1 MRWIAIAATAGMFL
15 VLALGVVVTNTNSG
29 HGCGGTWPLCNGTF
43 VPEVA
48 AQAAIEYTHRL
59 VTGIEGLLVVALV
72 LGALYYWRARLEI
85 RILAPLMFLFLLI
98 QSALGAIVA
107 LVKEAPELVAMH
119 FGISL
124 ISFVS
129 IVLTTAILL
138 QERSY
143 DRLRDRPVRRG
154 FRRLVWGLTVYTY
167 IVVYSGAYVQH
178 TGVQLACSGWPL
190 CNGQVIPTLTGGV
203 AIVFT
208 HRIAALVLTIGAV
221 WLYLWGR
228 QLRRGRPDL
237 YRGSLAA
244 LVFVILQAL
253 EGAFVVDSRL
263 NLASVIGHGALVSLY
278 FAALCYLVLQVSPR
292 PRELRMLVRPRQPA
306 KAASPVHA
314 SPS

>member
-1 MRWIAIAATAGMFL
+1 MRWIAIAATIGMFL
-15 VLALGVVVTNTNSG
+15 VLALGVVVTNTGSG
-29 HGCGGTWPLCNGTF
+29 HGCGGTWPLCGGKF

-72 LGALYYWRARLEI
+72 LGSLYYWRARLEI
-85 RILAPLMFLFLLI
+85 RILAPLMLLFLLI

-138 QERSY
+138 QERTY
-143 DRLRDRPVRRG
+143 DRLRDRPIRRN
-154 FRRLVWGLTVYTY
+154 FRRLVWGLTIYTY
-167 IVVYSGAYVQH
+167 IVVYTGAYVQH
-178 TGVQLACSGWPL
+178 KGVQLACNGWPL
-190 CNGQVIPTLTGGV
+190 CNDQVIPSFTGGV

-208 HRIAALVLTIGAV
+208 HRLAALVLALGTV
-221 WLYLWGR
+221 WLFLWAR
-228 QLRRGRPDL
+228 QLRPARPDL
-237 YRGSLAA
+237 YWGSLAA

-253 EGAFVVDSRL
+253 EGAFVVTSRL
-263 NLASVIGHGALVSLY
+263 SLASEIGHGAVVSLF
-278 FAALCYLVLQVSPR
+278 FAALCYLALQVTRR
-292 PRELRMLVRPRQPA
+292 PREVRSLVRPRQPA
-306 KAASPVHA
+306 RTTSPVQA
-314 SPS
+314 STP